1 MSADKHLKLPNPIE
15 FNYPVVDMTFFRKD
29 PRRRVISKLLV
40 ERIGKG
46 AKLLENQIT
55 KVQQNSGIKYP
66 PTVVLPC
73 AIYEVDIRMV
83 IDAAP
88 QLARRDNNIF
98 LEVRFAAPTV
108 AFADEKKLLGIT
120 AHEFIHHIKHTI
132 DIYQKSTRGASEQT
146 IIGEVPAEI
155 KAKDIR
161 ARDEFHT
168 VPASDWL
175 SGETLAAYEQDQKE
189 SFTVSKWADLIMRE
203 WIRKGYPTEDFERGK
218 AIHVG
223 RGRLIYDRD
232 IIDKAKKLG
241 LMPGTLPIDQKNA

>member
-1 MSADKHLKLPNPIE
+1 MSVDKHLKLPNPIE

-29 PRRRVISKLLV
+29 PRRRVIPKVLV

-46 AKLLENQIT
+46 AKLLKDQIA

-66 PTVVLPC
+66 PTVILPC

-88 QLARRDNNIF
+88 QLVRRDNNIF

-120 AHEFIHHIKHTI
+120 AHEFIHCIKHTI
-132 DIYQKSTRGASEQT
+132 DIHQKITRGASGQT
-146 IIGEVPAEI
+146 NIGEVPAEI
-155 KAKDIR
+155 KAKGIR

-175 SGETLAAYEQDQKE
+175 SGEILAAYEEDQKE
-189 SFTVSKWADLIMRE
+189 SFTVSKWANFVTRE
-203 WIRKGYPTEDFERGK
+203 WIKKGYPTEDFERGK
-218 AIHVG
+218 AIQVG

-241 LMPGTLPIDQKNA
+241 LVPNTLPVDQKDA